1 MQKNNIDRRN
11 FLKIAGIG
19 GAALAAAGGATYAA
33 TKFSSNAKGKIVIVG
48 GGAAGL
54 SIAARLNRWLEN
66 PDITVV
72 DPSDRHYYQ
81 PGFTLIGG
89 GVSGAFCVRIVFP
102 VYWELPYA
110 PPYQL

>member
-66 PDITVV
+66 PGYHGCRPLRQTLLPAGIY
-72 DPSDRHYYQ
+72 PDRRRRLRRRRRLQSAERLHSFWCQ
-81 PGFTLIGG
+81 MG
-89 GVSGAFCVRIVFP
+89 
-102 VYWELPYA
+102 
-110 PPYQL
+110 